1 MLRPGII
8 VFCAVLTACAGGQ
21 PGTGADASAAADAD
35 PGAPDAGPRA
45 DADIAAVQMYVHTR
59 DTLYTIDDQDFT
71 LSLIGTFD
79 IAENITDLAVT
90 PEGDLYGISGTALY
104 RIDRVTADATRVA
117 DVSGDLNV
125 GLTFLRDGTLLATDK
140 SGAVREINTATG
152 AATEIGSFGGGFATA
167 GDLVAVADGTM
178 YAISDEGPSGNE
190 DTNNLLLTVN
200 TATGAAVSVGG
211 IGYGEVFGT
220 AFANGKVY
228 AFTTEGRV
236 IEINRT
242 TGAGTEVK
250 SYPSIEFWGA
260 GVTPL
265 VQID

>member
-1 MLRPGII
+1 M
-8 VFCAVLTACAGGQ
+8 VGG
-21 PGTGADASAAADAD
+21 ADAD

-45 DADIAAVQMYVHTR
+45 DADIAAVQMFVHTR

-71 LSLIGTFD
+71 LSLVGTFD

-104 RIDRVTADATRVA
+104 RIDRGNANATKVA
-117 DVSGDLNV
+117 DVMGDLNV

-140 SGAVREINTATG
+140 SGAVREINTSTG
-152 AATEIGSFGGGFATA
+152 VANEIGVFGGGFATA

-178 YAISDEGPSGNE
+178 YAISDEGPNGNE
-190 DTNNLLLTVN
+190 ATNNLLLTVN
-200 TATGAAVSVGG
+200 TATGAATSVGTG

-220 AFANGKVY
+220 AYANGKVY
-228 AFTTEGRV
+228 AFTTAGEI
-236 IEINRT
+236 IEIDRS
-242 TGAGTEVK
+242 TGVGTPVK
-250 SYPSIEFWGA
+250 TYPSIAFWGA

-265 VQID
+265 VQVD